1 MLLLHLRGRLG
12 VDLATVLVVARRRG
26 YGRGRVRLRSVVD
39 RGVERARHACG
50 CDDVGR
56 VCRCARQS
64 LLLLRG
70 RRRGISRKLTCGGI
84 GARRAGRAVWAGVGV
99 VGHVLR
105 VLGDLAGAVLGVLL
119 RQSVAG
125 LVGTGVLL
133 LLRCGRLLLLVH
145 DAGGALVR
153 QLLRRRALRVVRLML
168 L

>member
-1 MLLLHLRGRLG
+1 MRG
-12 VDLATVLVVARRRG
+12 
-26 YGRGRVRLRSVVD
+26 VVD

-50 CDDVGR
+50 CDDVGG

-84 GARRAGRAVWAGVGV
+84 GARRAGRAVWARVGV

-119 RQSVAG
+119 RQAVGG

-133 LLRCGRLLLLVH
+133 LRGGRLLLLVH